1 MPIIISAL
9 EGLKEPVENFSWKG
23 SPEILGIEEAVDKVY
38 GYMLHKRGRKKAISV
53 CDLYSGL
60 SRDDEFLIGFSLKRF
75 EEQIRIDKRF
85 NVNGIGDI
93 LLSNNRKNKKD

>member
-1 MPIIISAL
+1 
-9 EGLKEPVENFSWKG
+9 
-23 SPEILGIEEAVDKVY
+23 
-38 GYMLHKRGRKKAISV
+38 MLHKRGRKKAISV